1 MRTFADIVVF
11 LDDDAATARA
21 RKERLDETS
30 GRPYRSDAFVYAGTP
45 AGLADLLLEWQAA
58 GLDGFRLRPGAI
70 PHDLEAITRELVAV
84 LQARSAFRTRYEDAT
99 LRERLALPRVTNMYA
114 TT

>member
-1 MRTFADIVVF
+1 LRIFADVVVF

-21 RKERLDETS
+21 RKDRLDELN

-45 AGLADLLLEWQAA
+45 AGLADLLLEWHSA
-58 GLDGFRLRPGAI
+58 GMTGFRLRPGAL
-70 PHDLEAITRELVAV
+70 PHDLLAVTEGLVGV
-84 LQARSAFRTRYEDAT
+84 LQDLSAFRTRYEDAT
-99 LRERLALPRVTNMYA
+99 LRERLGLPRPTNMYA